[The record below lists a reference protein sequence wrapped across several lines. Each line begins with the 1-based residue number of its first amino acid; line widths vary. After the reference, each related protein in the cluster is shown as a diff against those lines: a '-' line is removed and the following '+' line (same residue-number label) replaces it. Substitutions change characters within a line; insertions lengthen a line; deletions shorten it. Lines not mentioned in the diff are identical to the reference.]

1 MTSKRE
7 ISYDY
12 AFSTLTQSLE
22 NHKLTTRVKEM
33 MTDFEPG
40 LRNSLA
46 NHFPQ
51 VTIHGCYFHFCKA
64 LWAKAS
70 ILGLRKKN
78 LLTDTKI
85 LIFLV
90 KILAHISN
98 NEDRKL
104 FWLNTKEFY
113 SEKSAFKQ
121 FLQYIER
128 YWIQEPIVNP
138 PKNLTD
144 KIERTNNACES
155 FHRYFKSFIG
165 SNHPSLG
172 VFINNLLEYESTLK
186 SKLLYQ
192 MREASFS
199 IQNKKYL
206 KRIFCQLKRW

>member
-1 MTSKRE
+1 MDVTFIFVKLSGQKHPFLVSEKKTSSQIRK
-7 ISYDY
+7 
-12 AFSTLTQSLE
+12 FS
-22 NHKLTTRVKEM
+22 
-33 MTDFEPG
+33 
-40 LRNSLA
+40 
-46 NHFPQ
+46 
-51 VTIHGCYFHFCKA
+51 
-64 LWAKAS
+64 
-70 ILGLRKKN
+70 
-78 LLTDTKI
+78 
-85 LIFLV
+85 FLV
-90 KILAHISN
+90 KILAHIPN
-98 NEDRKL
+98 TEDRKL

-199 IQNKKYL
+199 IQNN
-206 KRIFCQLKRW
+206 IFCQLKRW